1 MTQGTSDKHL
11 SHQQTLPCMLG
22 QQQSLDTVP
31 TAGDDDPP
39 QLRESFE
46 SSPQLQQKLT
56 VLFLKE
62 SRVPQLFS
70 SPPLGPSAEG
80 VCFLP
85 LQQGL
90 FNMGCQDSSLRQH
103 HFC

>member
-22 QQQSLDTVP
+22 QQQSLDAVP

-56 VLFLKE
+56 VLFLEGK
-62 SRVPQLFS
+62 PC
-70 SPPLGPSAEG
+70 PPALLQPTLGPIY
-80 VCFLP
+80 
-85 LQQGL
+85 
-90 FNMGCQDSSLRQH
+90 
-103 HFC
+103 